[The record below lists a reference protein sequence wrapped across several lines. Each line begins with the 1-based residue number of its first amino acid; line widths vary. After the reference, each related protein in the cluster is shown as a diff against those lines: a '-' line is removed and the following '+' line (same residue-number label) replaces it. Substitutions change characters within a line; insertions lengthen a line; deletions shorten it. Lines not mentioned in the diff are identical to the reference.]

1 MTRSLVGAAAGSEV
15 EAAAFTEAVVALPE
29 VACMPDVS
37 TAAATKAARARHTLS
52 QVSARA
58 ARVIPQQAARVAR

>member
-1 MTRSLVGAAAGSEV
+1 V
-15 EAAAFTEAVVALPE
+15 EAAAFTEAVVALPEAVVALPE